1 MDRTYFVTI
10 LFGIIIACA
19 MMNSFKKNGASLE
32 TFANVN
38 HRYPSR
44 KSALY
49 FLFLAPYFMSDTP
62 SNVFYNRS
70 IPQEQMSSSSNPL
83 QIFKFLPTYLDASC
97 ILIKDLP
104 KDLYCQNFYIDNISS
119 PDQSYTDTS
128 QTCTNVQSSVGVEPK
143 HSLMRILGFN
153 YAFKKRCVQ
162 MHIASATS
170 LPDGS
175 IKIVTRGNM
184 DLFQLLRPCFIA
196 FSGFGLFAIQ
206 GTQKMVDNSMVA
218 YSNNIES
225 PNHYFLTPVTHA
237 SIYPANQQAPP
248 LITAL
253 AAGDKKVFTTIYYP
267 DLAEAAIHPLPNFM
281 NTLTLVFDSDILAPM
296 TNTPVAYALTRS
308 QSQSNLCASIVFNW
322 MMSNEVNVF
331 YVTMDTTVSNGKGT
345 RTKYPV
351 HPHFSMLARQANA
364 ASAMYHVVVTYTV
377 DLLIIVGFFKDLAQ
391 GNVSQISMMQY
402 PVRDIDQ
409 AVYLESSTVDRPDSI
424 TQCPSIKAYGKLV
437 QPYAIPNF
445 SMLSKQL
452 GYSLS
457 NPPI

>member
-1 MDRTYFVTI
+1 
-10 LFGIIIACA
+10 
-19 MMNSFKKNGASLE
+19 
-32 TFANVN
+32 
-38 HRYPSR
+38 
-44 KSALY
+44 
-49 FLFLAPYFMSDTP
+49 MSDAR
-62 SNVFYNRS
+62 SNVFYDRS
-70 IPQEQMSSSSNPL
+70 IPQEQLTSSSNPL

-97 ILIKDLP
+97 VLINDLP
-104 KDLYCQNFYIDNISS
+104 KDIYCQNFYIDNITS

-128 QTCTNVQSSVGVEPK
+128 QACTNVQSSVGVEPK
-143 HSLMRILGFN
+143 HSLMRLLAFN

-162 MHIASATS
+162 VHIASATS

-206 GTQKMVDNSMVA
+206 GTQKMVENSMVS
-218 YSNNIES
+218 YSNNTDN
-225 PNHYFLTPVTHA
+225 PNQYFLTPVTHA
-237 SIYPANQQAPP
+237 SIYPANQQSPP

-253 AAGDKKVFTTIYYP
+253 AAGNKNVFTTIYYP
-267 DLAEAAIHPLPNFM
+267 DLAEVAINPLPNFM
-281 NTLTLVFDSDILAPM
+281 NTMTLVFDRDILASM
-296 TNTPVAYALTRS
+296 ANTPATYALTNS
-308 QSQSNLCASIVFNW
+308 GSQSNLCSSIVFNW
-322 MMSNEVNVF
+322 MMSGEANAF
-331 YVTMDTTVSNGKGT
+331 YVTMDTTVSNGNGT

-351 HPHFSMLARQANA
+351 HPHFSMLVRQANA
-364 ASAMYHVVVTYTV
+364 ASAMYHVVVTYTL
-377 DLLIIVGFFKDLAQ
+377 DLLIIVGFFKDLGQ

-409 AVYLESSTVDRPDSI
+409 AVYLQYQTSMAAIPDTI
-424 TQCPSIKAYGKLV
+424 TDCPSIKAYGKFV

-457 NPPI
+457 NPPA